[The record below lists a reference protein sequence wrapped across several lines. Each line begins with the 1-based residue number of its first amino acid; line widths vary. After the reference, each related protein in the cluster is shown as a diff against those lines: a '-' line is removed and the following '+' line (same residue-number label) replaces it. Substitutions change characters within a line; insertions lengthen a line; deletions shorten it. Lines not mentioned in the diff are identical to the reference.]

1 MASGYA
7 QFRYESTPG
16 NEDNTPTLSTKT
28 LYPPLIEFNPELN
41 PAHLNR
47 DDELRNQG
55 DEPLMALSERYAPEW
70 SLTTRSYPDT
80 LGYFYK
86 MALGNPTSTAGNG
99 IITDPDGTPV
109 PTGATRH
116 VWTAPF
122 GPTGVNPMTSQIYG
136 AYADQTF
143 FVKLKGAALSTL
155 GIETP
160 ESGGGRISASGLAL
174 FSQRVS
180 DPSLTASYESLA
192 IRPFTRGDLQIVTW
206 LSGTATFEDFD
217 VSISN
222 PVEATPSLGISS
234 KYPDLMEKG
243 DDPITFTGSVPKRVI
258 DADDYDA
265 LVNATGFATK
275 ARWQSESI
283 IASAYPYSM
292 WVQHDNAQ
300 YLEGGPNAL
309 ANTRRIGARFTYKAT
324 SDGVGASTVVT
335 LINATASY
343 A

>member
-16 NEDNTPTLSTKT
+16 NEDNVPTLSTKT
-28 LYPPLIEFNPELN
+28 LYPPLIEFQPELN

-55 DEPLMALSERYAPEW
+55 DEPLMALPERYAPEW
-70 SLTTRSYPDT
+70 SLTSRSYPDT
-80 LGYFYK
+80 IAYFLK
-86 MALGNPTSTAGNG
+86 LALGEPTSTAGNG

-122 GPTGVNPMTSQIYG
+122 GPVGVNPLTSQIQA
-136 AYADQTF
+136 AYVDQTTYF
-143 FVKLKGAALSTL
+143 KLKGAGISTL

-160 ESGGGRISASGLAL
+160 ESGGGRINASGMAL
-174 FSQRVS
+174 FMDRISN
-180 DPSLTASYESLA
+180 PSLTPSYESLA

-217 VSISN
+217 VSIAN
-222 PVEATPSLGISS
+222 PLDATASLGISS
-234 KYPDLMEKG
+234 RFPDLLEKG
-243 DDPITFTGSVPKRVI
+243 DDPISFTGSVPKRVI
-258 DADDYDA
+258 DDTDYDA
-265 LVNATGFATK
+265 LVNATGFTTK
-275 ARWQSESI
+275 ARWQSASI
-283 IASAYPYSM
+283 IASLYPYSM
-292 WVQHDNAQ
+292 WIQHDNAQ

-324 SDGVGASTVVT
+324 SDGAGASTTVTVV
-335 LINATASY
+335 NATSSY

>member
-1 MASGYA
+1 
-7 QFRYESTPG
+7 
-16 NEDNTPTLSTKT
+16 
-28 LYPPLIEFNPELN
+28 
-41 PAHLNR
+41 
-47 DDELRNQG
+47 
-55 DEPLMALSERYAPEW
+55 MALSERYAPEW
-70 SLTTRSYPDT
+70 SLTTRNYPDT
-80 LGYFYK
+80 VGMLLK
-86 MALGNPTSTAGNG
+86 LALGAPTSTAGNG
-99 IITDPDGTPV
+99 IITDPDGTPI

-122 GPTGVNPMTSQIYG
+122 GPAGVNPLTAQILA
-136 AYADQTF
+136 AYSDQSTF
-143 FVKLKGAALSTL
+143 FKLKGAGISTL

-160 ESGGGRISASGLAL
+160 ESGGGRLNASGLAL
-174 FSQRVS
+174 YMQRTT
-180 DPSLTASYESLA
+180 DPAATPAYESLA

-217 VSISN
+217 VSIAN
-222 PVEATPSLGISS
+222 PLDATASLGISS
-234 KYPDLMEKG
+234 RFPDLLEKG

-258 DADDYDA
+258 DPDDYDA
-265 LVNATGFATK
+265 LLNATGFTTK

-283 IASAYPYSM
+283 IASSYPYSM

-324 SDGVGASTVVT
+324 SDGAGASTTVSVV
-335 LINATASY
+335 NATASY